1 MAKYALVMRII
12 NLKCSFEVLAISRFC
27 FNIVLIF
34 FVLPCIMLPVS
45 PSVCLSVSLS
55 PCLSFCPSVSLSVCQ
70 TVRQS
75 LSPSVCL
82 TQSVSQTQSGWQSVS
97 QYAKLSIQS
106 VSLSFWRLP
115 ILKYLWLSICH
126 LSTFKSDVFVAV
138 TVVDIAI
145 PVTANAYCNNT
156 IGSHIC
162 TCNSG
167 YTEANGQTFLGE
179 QKQIITLKLKWN
191 IYLAIW
197 IS

>member
-1 MAKYALVMRII
+1 M
-12 NLKCSFEVLAISRFC
+12 FD
-27 FNIVLIF
+27 
-34 FVLPCIMLPVS
+34 
-45 PSVCLSVSLS
+45 SVSLS
-55 PCLSFCPSVSLSVCQ
+55 DSVRLAISQSVCE
-70 TVRQS
+70 TVNSVRQS
-75 LSPSVCL
+75 IIL
-82 TQSVSQTQSGWQSVS
+82 TSA
-97 QYAKLSIQS
+97 YLE
-106 VSLSFWRLP
+106 VSLQ
-115 ILKYLWLSICH
+115 LSICH

-156 IGSHIC
+156 IGSHIY

-167 YTEANGQTFLGE
+167 YTEASGQTFLGE

>member
-1 MAKYALVMRII
+1 M
-12 NLKCSFEVLAISRFC
+12 AISRFC
-27 FNIVLIF
+27 FNIRAHF

-45 PSVCLSVSLS
+45 PSVRLSLCF
-55 PCLSFCPSVSLSVCQ
+55 PFCPSVSLSVCQ

-82 TQSVSQTQSGWQSVS
+82 TQSVFQTRSGWQSVS

-167 YTEANGQTFLGE
+167 YTEASGQTFLGE